1 MTKVG
6 IILANGF
13 EEIEA
18 ITTIDILRRLD
29 INCEMISLNSL
40 EVTGSHGIKVICD
53 KKLDDSI
60 ADYDVII
67 LPGGLPGATNL
78 KDDEYLISLIQKANN
93 KNKYICAICA
103 APIVLEKAGL
113 LKNKEYTSYPGYDNE
128 LTSGIYKED
137 IVVVSENIITSR
149 GPATSFE
156 FAYKIAQI
164 LQKDTSALEKGML
177 YNFLKE
183 KGV

>member
-6 IILANGF
+6 IIIASGF

-18 ITTIDILRRLD
+18 ITVTDILRRLD
-29 INCEMISLNSL
+29 IHCEMIALDDL
-40 EVTGSHGIKVICD
+40 EVIGSHGIKIICD
-53 KKLDDSI
+53 KKLDESI
-60 ADYDVII
+60 VEYDMII

-78 KDDEYLISLIQKANN
+78 RDNEYLISLIQQANN

-103 APIVLEKAGL
+103 APIVLEKAKI
-113 LKNKEYTSYPGYDNE
+113 LKDKEYTSYPGYELE
-128 LTSGIYKED
+128 LTSGVYKED
-137 IVVVSENIITSR
+137 IVVVSKNIITSR

-164 LQKDTSALEKGML
+164 LNKDTSSLEKGML

-183 KGV
+183 NIS